1 MKKEILKRKNVVIL
15 VNEKREMECWG
26 SLKLA
31 CEAHP
36 ELVYN
41 TLTKYRLP
49 VFVKGWGISRISFNK
64 KHDDKG

>member
-15 VNEKREMECWG
+15 VNENKNMECWG

-31 CEAHP
+31 CVAHP

-41 TLTKYRLP
+41 TLTKFKLP
-49 VFVKGWGISRISFNK
+49 LFVKGWEISRVPFNK
-64 KHDDKG
+64 INDGKS

>member
-15 VNEKREMECWG
+15 VNEENKMECWG

-31 CEAHP
+31 CVAHP

-41 TLTKYRLP
+41 TLTKFKLP
-49 VFVKGWGISRISFNK
+49 LFVKGWGISRVPFNK
-64 KHDDKG
+64 KNDGKS

>member
-1 MKKEILKRKNVVIL
+1 MKKETIKRKNVVIL

-31 CEAHP
+31 CKAHP

-41 TLTKYRLP
+41 TLTKFKLP
-49 VFVKGWGISRISFNK
+49 VFVKGWGISRVPFNK
-64 KHDDKG
+64 IKDGKS